1 MVSIPR
7 AICTIIKE
15 LLLLAVGTVLRILIG
30 QHPAGNLHYH
40 RKRIICIGFVSN
52 VSSLAFLLVSTPAY
66 STIIRFIGCYISWRV
81 FQLAST
87 PAYSTIILFI
97 GCYTSV
103 GAFLLASTPA
113 YSTIIQLESL
123 SIGLNPFR
131 LSTKS
136 FLIFLKLMYT
146 ANGSKTSRKLYLKI
160 PDSEPFHFLQYLFY
174 PSKERVFTFR
184 NF

>member
-40 RKRIICIGFVSN
+40 RIRIICIGFVSN

-66 STIIRFIGCYISWRV
+66 STIIRFIGCYTSV
-81 FQLAST
+81 GAFQLASTPAYSTIILFIGCYTSVGAFLLAST

-123 SIGLNPFR
+123 SI
-131 LSTKS
+131 
-136 FLIFLKLMYT
+136 
-146 ANGSKTSRKLYLKI
+146 
-160 PDSEPFHFLQYLFY
+160 
-174 PSKERVFTFR
+174 
-184 NF
+184 